1 MHPILITFPLVFSSH
16 TPLHRSCNTIINV
29 IYELTVKSDNNA
41 AYVLLFFTTLFW
53 AGNAVAGKLAVGHVS
68 PMALTMMR
76 WLMAFTILLI
86 IGGKQAWA
94 ERETLKKHLPILL
107 TYGTV
112 GFSGFNITLY
122 SALNHTSAINVTIEQ
137 AAIPLLIFIGNF
149 VFFRTKVTL
158 GQIAGFSM
166 TLLGIVVVASNGS
179 LERLAALQFNKGD
192 VFMVFAGLLYAA
204 YSILLKY
211 KPAVHWKSMMVVM
224 AFSAMVTAIPFAIWE
239 LNSPQGIAPDTQGWI
254 VAAYTAILPA
264 IAAQVFYIK
273 GIELIGPNRAG
284 LFINL
289 VPVLGTILAIV
300 ILGEAF
306 GTHHA
311 LAMALVIGGIMLAER
326 MRART

>member
-1 MHPILITFPLVFSSH
+1 M
-16 TPLHRSCNTIINV
+16 
-29 IYELTVKSDNNA
+29 KSDNSA

-68 PMALTMMR
+68 PMTLTMLR
-76 WLMAFTILLI
+76 WLMAFSVLLI
-86 IGGKQAWA
+86 IGGSQAWA

-107 TYGTV
+107 SYGII
-112 GFSGFNITLY
+112 GFAGFNITLY

-149 VFFRTKVTL
+149 LFFRTKVTP

-166 TLLGIVVVASNGS
+166 TLLGVIVVASNGS
-179 LERLAALQFNKGD
+179 LERLAALQFNRGD
-192 VFMVFAGLLYAA
+192 VFMVFAGIFYAA
-204 YSILLKY
+204 YSIMLKY
-211 KPAVHWKSMMVVM
+211 KPAVHWKSLMVVM
-224 AFSAMVTAIPFAIWE
+224 AFSAMITSIPFALWE
-239 LNSPQGIAPDTQGWI
+239 LSTPQGIAPDLQGWI
-254 VAAYTAILPA
+254 VAAYTAIFPA

-289 VPVLGTILAIV
+289 VPVMGTILAIV

-306 GTHHA
+306 GIHHA
-311 LAMALVIGGIMLAER
+311 LALVLVIGGIMLAER
-326 MRART
+326 MRARA